1 MVRGILRKT
10 VQNCAYGLKPR
21 RYLIINI
28 ANVSSFDILEGE
40 CVNIVLSEEFE
51 YMETFQLTLSKMPGK
66 NLKSDGFKYEP
77 VFLFRKK

>member
-1 MVRGILRKT
+1 MADDDAF
-10 VQNCAYGLKPR
+10 N
-21 RYLIINI
+21 
-28 ANVSSFDILEGE
+28 LEGE
-40 CVNIVLSEEFE
+40 CANIVLSEEFE